1 MAIFKRGRYYHYDFE
16 LNGHRYYGSTKRTSK
31 QKAENALAVL
41 RMQILDGVQ
50 GVPNSK
56 AVPSFSKFA
65 DQFLEWAKV
74 NLEKSTVKLHRVN
87 LADLK
92 RFFRGKLLTEIDT
105 GDVEEFKVWR
115 SRQLRKNGKD
125 RLVTPATVNRALTTI
140 KRIYSYA
147 DGLGINLRN
156 PVHHVKFLKE
166 SPGRMR
172 VLTIE
177 EIEKYLAVSKG
188 DLRDFAILASETGG
202 RPEEIL
208 SLHQADLHFEGPFVS
223 LPGTKTVGARRDV
236 PLTEAA
242 REVLRRRSE
251 SSPNGYIF
259 PVRRPKIKNKEVGHI
274 KSLKKAHERIIKKYF
289 AEAPF
294 VPYALRHTFATRCVQ
309 AGVDLPNLAALLG
322 HTDVTMTMK
331 YVHVQKE
338 QKIAAVDKLQ
348 KYVALAKKF
357 KESQEEE
364 QEMDFAEIIE
374 KGDRTLDYDDLGN
387 PVRPRVPQ
395 NPQQLSEAEAER
407 LMQDLDF

>member
-1 MAIFKRGRYYHYDFE
+1 MAIFKRGRFYHYDFE

-31 QKAENALAVL
+31 QKAENAVAVL
-41 RMQILDGVQ
+41 RKRILDGMQ

-56 AVPSFSKFA
+56 AVPTFSKFA
-65 DQFLEWAKV
+65 DRFLEWAQV

-87 LADLK
+87 VADLK
-92 RFFRGKLLTEIDT
+92 RHFRGKLLTEIEA
-105 GDVEEFKVWR
+105 GDVEEFKIWR

-125 RLVTPATVNRALTTI
+125 KPVSPATVNRALTSL

-147 DGLGINLRN
+147 DALGFNVRN
-156 PVHHVKFLKE
+156 PVRRVKFLKE
-166 SPGRMR
+166 SSGRMR

-177 EIEKYLAVSKG
+177 EIEEYLAVSKG
-188 DLRDFAILASETGG
+188 NLRDFAILASETGG

-208 SLHQADLHFEGPFVS
+208 SLHKADVHIEGPFVS
-223 LPGTKTVGARRDV
+223 LPGTKTAGAKRDV

-242 REVLRRRSE
+242 LEVLQRRSE
-251 SSPNGYIF
+251 ESPNGYIF
-259 PVRRPKIKNKEVGHI
+259 PVRRPKTKNREVGHI
-274 KSLKKAHERIIKKYF
+274 GSLKKAHERIIKKYF
-289 AEAPF
+289 AEVPF
-294 VPYALRHTFATRCVQ
+294 VPYAFRHTFATRCVQ
-309 AGVDLPNLAALLG
+309 AGVDLANLAALLG

-348 KYVALAKKF
+348 KYVALAKNF

-364 QEMDFAEIIE
+364 REMDFAEIIE

-387 PVRPRVPQ
+387 VVRFEVPQ
-395 NPQQLSEAEAER
+395 NPQQSPDSEFEQ
-407 LMQDLDF
+407 LMQDIDF